1 MSPSLQV
8 PCLHFSDL
16 RVCVSGSPSPTVY
29 PGLHLHTHVSLLSL
43 LQFNPELVLVSAGF
57 DAAWGDPLG
66 GCQVS
71 PEGYAHLTHLLM
83 GLANGRII
91 LILEVTLGPS
101 SCGGR
106 VVWTT

>member
-1 MSPSLQV
+1 MS
-8 PCLHFSDL
+8 
-16 RVCVSGSPSPTVY
+16 GAPSPAGY
-29 PGLHLHTHVSLLSL
+29 PGLHAHAHVSLLSL

-57 DAAWGDPLG
+57 DAARGDPLG

-91 LILEVTLGPS
+91 LILEVTLSVPLPTV
-101 SCGGR
+101 GGR
-106 VVWTT
+106 FGRLEVLPFWLAG

>member
-1 MSPSLQV
+1 M
-8 PCLHFSDL
+8 
-16 RVCVSGSPSPTVY
+16 
-29 PGLHLHTHVSLLSL
+29 SLLSL

-57 DAAWGDPLG
+57 DAARGDPLG

-91 LILEVTLGPS
+91 LILEVTLSVPLPTV
-101 SCGGR
+101 GGR
-106 VVWTT
+106 FGRLEVLPFWLAG